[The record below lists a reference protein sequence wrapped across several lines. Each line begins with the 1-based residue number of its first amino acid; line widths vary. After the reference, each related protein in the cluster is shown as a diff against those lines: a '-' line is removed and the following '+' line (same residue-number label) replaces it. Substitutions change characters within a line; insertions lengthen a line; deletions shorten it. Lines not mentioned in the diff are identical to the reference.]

1 MIRLDDVAALPQGLF
16 NSPGNDEQ
24 EGTPEI
30 PSPTQDMEGEPHG
43 LNLQHSKRDRNNG
56 TGLRL

>member
-1 MIRLDDVAALPQGLF
+1 MIRLDEITALPKGLF
-16 NSPGNDEQ
+16 NSPGTEDQEATPTIPAPTEQ
-24 EGTPEI
+24 
-30 PSPTQDMEGEPHG
+30 MEGEPHG